1 MRKIAPLRKTAAC
14 AGEENPRVRSR
25 KEKSRIYLKQRGTAD
40 GAPSAAPSAR
50 EEKVMPKSCKLKK
63 AVGLLALCFGAG
75 IFLSFIL
82 PWRILAFVEAA
93 ALLGAGFLLLK

>member
-1 MRKIAPLRKTAAC
+1 
-14 AGEENPRVRSR
+14 
-25 KEKSRIYLKQRGTAD
+25 
-40 GAPSAAPSAR
+40 
-50 EEKVMPKSCKLKK
+50 MPKSCTLKK